1 MFSRSWKFYSR
12 LTFFNATSLLVRA
25 YKLVLNP
32 FYLLLYSF
40 LASQGNSIHVKR
52 ICASGWFVRIENTN
66 CTLRIMFQNVLRIF
80 EVEIL
85 EIFKNIQPH
94 PET

>member
-1 MFSRSWKFYSR
+1 MEILFSANVLQW
-12 LTFFNATSLLVRA
+12 TSLLVRA
-25 YKLVLNP
+25 YKFVLNL

-52 ICASGWFVRIENTN
+52 ICASGWFVLIENNN
-66 CTLRIMFQNVLRIF
+66 CTLRIMYQNVLRTF
-80 EVEIL
+80 EAEIL
-85 EIFKNIQPH
+85 KIFKNIQPH